1 MEWADFRL
9 LVEAY
14 LEENDLGQ
22 ITDVITLLIGV
33 AEDEDKEREYAM
45 KSIKDLLKNR
55 EGSPFRQGTRSS
67 NPISVKVVIDRGA
80 SMVYVASIS
89 YFNSGP
95 SGLHLKHGKS
105 GGGAYAS
112 AQEYALNEK
121 AKIKTVLQR
130 RYKDKLWDG
139 TLEGLGYEESISYNN
154 TDEIN
159 SINK

>member
-22 ITDVITLLIGV
+22 IADVINLLMGV
-33 AEDEDKEREYAM
+33 AENDDKEREYAM

-67 NPISVKVVIDRGA
+67 NPISVKVVIDKVA
-80 SMVYVASIS
+80 NMVYAASIS
-89 YFNSGP
+89 YFNSVP

-112 AQEYALNEK
+112 AHEYALNEK

-139 TLEGLGYEESISYNN
+139 TLEGLGYEASISYPPEDRFNP
-154 TDEIN
+154 
-159 SINK
+159 INK

>member
-1 MEWADFRL
+1 MEWTDFRL

-22 ITDVITLLIGV
+22 IADVITLLIGV

-67 NPISVKVVIDRGA
+67 NPISVKVVIDKVA
-80 SMVYVASIS
+80 NMVYVASIS
-89 YFNSGP
+89 YFNSVP
-95 SGLHLKHGKS
+95 NGLHLKHGKS

-130 RYKDKLWDG
+130 RYKDKVWDG